1 MTTTT
6 PVESPSADGPARP
19 APVPRDRR
27 AERKLRR
34 DAERDSVPHAMR
46 GTRRGRIVRG
56 VLLGLAAIVTIFPFY
71 AMVVLSLKPSAA
83 VEFPGSL
90 VPWPLTGEAYD
101 SVMNAQDV
109 PRWLFNTLVYSLVSV
124 VGTLL
129 LASLAGYAFAKKRFP
144 GREAMFWSFLSMV
157 MVPYHVTMIPTFAMI
172 AKLGGVDTYWGLIVP
187 TLANAQ
193 AVFLMRQFIKG
204 LPDEL
209 FEAARLDGCGEW
221 QIFRRIVLPLLKPI
235 LATLGVFVFLWHWN
249 DFLWPLVVGQS
260 TDMRTL
266 TVGIASLQ
274 QQNVPLN
281 VVLSGSVIAFVPIFA
296 AYLVGQR
303 YFTEGVAASG
313 IKG

>member
-1 MTTTT
+1 M
-6 PVESPSADGPARP
+6 
-19 APVPRDRR
+19 
-27 AERKLRR
+27 RKLSEQ
-34 DAERDSVPHAMR
+34 DTVPYGMR
-46 GTRRGRIVRG
+46 PTRAGRIGRAA
-56 VLLGLAAIVTIFPFY
+56 LLTVAAIVTVFPFY

-101 SVMNAQDV
+101 TVMSAQDV
-109 PRWLFNTLVYSLVSV
+109 PRWLVNTLVYSVVSV
-124 VGTLL
+124 VGVLL

-144 GREAMFWSFLSMV
+144 GRETMFWSFLSMV

-193 AVFLMRQFIKG
+193 AVFLMRQFIQG

-209 FEAARLDGCGEW
+209 FEAARLDGCNEW
-221 QIFRRIVLPLLKPI
+221 QIFYRIVLPLLKPI

-249 DFLWPLVVGQS
+249 DFLWPLVIGQS

-296 AYLVGQR
+296 AYMVGQR
-303 YFTEGVAASG
+303 YFTEGVTASG